1 MAARVLTVLVL
12 SFLVFSASG
21 QSASLDQP
29 FNIMFYN
36 VENLFDCKDDSL
48 TRDEE
53 FMPDGAKHW
62 TSYRMY
68 HKVKGISQVI
78 LAANGWNPPAIIGMC
93 EVENATVL
101 KKLIYTAGL
110 NHLDYRFIHFDGAD
124 RRGVDVAM
132 LYRTTHFT
140 CLGSKSICVSDPVIP
155 LWTRDVLYV
164 NGVIPNG
171 DTLHVMVC
179 HWPSKRGGALQSEH
193 KRVHV
198 AEQISLQIDTI
209 LKEQPQAK
217 IVVMGDF
224 NAEMES
230 ESLQSLL
237 KTKRSVLNCLV
248 DTDHLWGKK
257 IAGSHKYQGHW
268 SLIDHILVSHGLIQS
283 AIDPHF
289 KIVELPFLLEDD
301 MSYSGVKPKR
311 TYVGPRY
318 VGGVSDHLPVMLNL
332 ILKKE
337 GSRNDSPYNP

>member
-1 MAARVLTVLVL
+1 MMVTVLIL
-12 SFLVFSASG
+12 SLLFYTANG
-21 QSASLDQP
+21 QINTDDQP
-29 FNIMFYN
+29 LNIMFYN
-36 VENLFDCKDDSL
+36 VENLFDCEDDSL

-53 FMPDGAKHW
+53 FMPDGDKHW

-68 HKVKGISQVI
+68 QKVKGISKVI
-78 LAANGWNPPAIIGMC
+78 LASNEWNPPSIIGMC
-93 EVENATVL
+93 EIENAAVL

-110 NHLDYRFIHFDGAD
+110 NHLDYRFVHFDGAD
-124 RRGVDVAM
+124 RRGVDVAI
-132 LYRTTHFT
+132 LYRTSQFK
-140 CLGSKSICVSDPVIP
+140 CLKSKSICVSDTTIK

-164 NGVIPNG
+164 NGVIPSG

-198 AEQISLQIDTI
+198 AKQISMQIDTI
-209 LKEQPQAK
+209 LMEQPHAN

-224 NAEMES
+224 NAELES

-237 KTKRSVLNCLV
+237 KAERSVLNCLL
-248 DTDHLWGKK
+248 DTDRLWGKI

-268 SLIDHILVSHGLIQS
+268 SLIDHIFVSHGLVQS
-283 AIDPHF
+283 VKDLHF
-289 KIVELPFLLEDD
+289 GIVELPFLLEDD
-301 MSYSGVKPKR
+301 LTYSGVKPKR

-318 VGGVSDHLPVMLNL
+318 LGGVSDHLPVMLK
-332 ILKKE
+332 ITLKKE